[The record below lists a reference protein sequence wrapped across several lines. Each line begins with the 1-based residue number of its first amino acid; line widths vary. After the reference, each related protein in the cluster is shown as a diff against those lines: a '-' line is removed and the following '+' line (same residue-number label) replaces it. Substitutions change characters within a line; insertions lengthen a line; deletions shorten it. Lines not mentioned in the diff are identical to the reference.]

1 MTDRWH
7 SAQVRNVMT
16 YGKTV
21 TVQMMQH
28 FVDIPFEYEVRKVA
42 KTGRGSHHDKT
53 MREWYDGTEV
63 RREPVPDYA
72 LADVHQTMARYKD
85 YIRISVLGDRQRGC
99 QPVITKLVEHYQK
112 TGQGLVAE
120 VFKQAWAY
128 YCSLPSASETWDFFY
143 EPPGK
148 KTEKPRPV
156 SEKGFLLGFFE
167 LRFALSRL
175 LAP

>member
-85 YIRISVLGDRQRGC
+85 YIRISVLGDRERGC
-99 QPVITKLVEHYQK
+99 RPVIMKLVQHYQK